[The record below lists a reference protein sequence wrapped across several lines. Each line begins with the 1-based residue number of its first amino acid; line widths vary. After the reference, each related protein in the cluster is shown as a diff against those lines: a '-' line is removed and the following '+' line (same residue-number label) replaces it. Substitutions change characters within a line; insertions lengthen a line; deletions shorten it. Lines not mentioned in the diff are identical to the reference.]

1 MMTHPDSRRAR
12 AQAGLEYLAILLV
25 MIVALIPIF
34 YMANQNTQTS
44 RVGAEAY
51 AAVRAIIAGVDSVYG
66 QSPGTRT
73 SVSVYLPQGYT
84 ANGSYFNRTVVSLR
98 FYVTGGRYTDVYGS
112 TTGNVTGSPPA
123 GPGYRILYITMTG
136 NNTVLIQNS
145 TA

>member
-1 MMTHPDSRRAR
+1 MMTHPGTGKNR
-12 AQAGLEYLAILLV
+12 AQAGLEYLAILMV

-34 YMANQNTQTS
+34 YIANQNTQNS
-44 RVGAEAY
+44 RLGAEAY

-73 SVSVYLPQGYT
+73 SVSVYLPQGYS
-84 ANGSYFNRTVVSLR
+84 ANGSYFNRTEVSLR
-98 FYVTGGRYTDVYGS
+98 FYTGGGQYTNVYGS
-112 TTGNVTGSPPA
+112 TTGNVTGTPPA
-123 GPGYRILYITMTG
+123 GPGYRILYITMTR